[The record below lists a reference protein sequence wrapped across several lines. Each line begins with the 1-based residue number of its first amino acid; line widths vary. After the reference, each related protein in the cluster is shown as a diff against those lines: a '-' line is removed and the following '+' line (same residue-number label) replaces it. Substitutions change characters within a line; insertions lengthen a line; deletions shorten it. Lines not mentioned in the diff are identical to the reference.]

1 MATAQKIIGEGV
13 TDPIYFTLLDID
25 EDTRDGRT
33 AVDLTGVT
41 LVDMRIRSEDE
52 TQLFNY
58 DTTNDPARLSISDIT
73 GGIVKFTPLGTEFD
87 FAEKWYNAFFHVTD
101 ASGAVIRFPS
111 EGYFQLETVEYF

>member
-13 TDPIYFTLLDID
+13 TDPIFFELLDID
-25 EDTRDGRT
+25 EDTRDGT

-52 TQLFNY
+52 TQTFNY
-58 DTTNDPARLSISDIT
+58 DTVNDPARLSISDIV

-87 FAEKWYNAFFHVTD
+87 FDEKWYNAFFHATD

-111 EGYFQLETVEYF
+111 EGYLELEIVEYF